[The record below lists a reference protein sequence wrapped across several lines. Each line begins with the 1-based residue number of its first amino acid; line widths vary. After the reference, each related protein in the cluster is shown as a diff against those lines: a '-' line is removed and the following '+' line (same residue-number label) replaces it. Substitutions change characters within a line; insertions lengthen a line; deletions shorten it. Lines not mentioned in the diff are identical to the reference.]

1 MVQLPVS
8 KPGWRLPLELNAAQQ
23 AETHLQANPSRLIW
37 NILAWMLTILLA
49 ITFTSA
55 GGVKL
60 LNNPAMVQEFAQVG
74 LGQWFRYF
82 TGILEVSGAI
92 GLLIPR
98 VRFWAALEIATVMVG
113 ATIANLT
120 VLHLPALAGLTAVLL
135 GLALALA
142 WLRRPQPGRE

>member
-1 MVQLPVS
+1 
-8 KPGWRLPLELNAAQQ
+8 
-23 AETHLQANPSRLIW
+23 LIW
-37 NILAWMLTILLA
+37 NILAWMLTILLLIVFA
-49 ITFTSA
+49 SA

-60 LNNPAMVQEFAQVG
+60 VNNPGMVQEFAQIG

-98 VRFWAALEIATVMVG
+98 VRFLAALQIATVMVG
-113 ATIANLT
+113 ATFVNIA

-142 WLRRPQPGRE
+142 WLRRPQSLPEHQFAT

>member
-1 MVQLPVS
+1 VE
-8 KPGWRLPLELNAAQQ
+8 LETTQQ
-23 AETHLQANPSRLIW
+23 AETPLQSNASRLIW

-49 ITFTSA
+49 LVFTLA

-60 LNNPAMVQEFAQVG
+60 VNNPGMVQEFAQVG

-92 GLLIPR
+92 GLLIPS
-98 VRFWAALEIATVMVG
+98 VRFWAALQIATVMVG

-120 VLHLPALAGLTAVLL
+120 VLHLPQAAGLTGVLL
-135 GLALALA
+135 AFALALA
-142 WLRRPQPGRE
+142 WLRRPQSGRKQQRAA